1 MRLPDFAGILIRI
14 LGDDETRRVLD
25 ELCKEAA
32 GENLY
37 IPRRP
42 APPEVGETDTV
53 QSVAKRHRV
62 SVRTAYRWLGAWR
75 N

>member
-14 LGDDETRRVLD
+14 LGDDETRRVLA

-42 APPEVGETDTV
+42 GRPAVGATDTV
-53 QSVAKRHRV
+53 QTVAKQHRV

-75 N
+75 D